1 MDELDKLKDANAF
14 LDELEAEDK
23 AKKKLPKAPAAPAKK
38 SNKAKKQKG
47 GFTPGQK
54 FALALLLFVF
64 VLAAGFFT
72 LLITGRFVL

>member
-23 AKKKLPKAPAAPAKK
+23 TEKKPRKAGEAPAKK
-38 SNKAKKQKG
+38 SKKAKKQKG

-54 FALALLLFVF
+54 FALAVLLFVL